1 MTLAI
6 ATGMKELD
14 ERIQEILSSKE
25 DLQIQIVN
33 YREFFDKKEFDIA
46 IVSQRLVGDMDMNQL
61 FFLLK
66 SKNTRV
72 IYLTNEDDVRCI
84 KKCFSYSINDILF
97 DPVKPEDA
105 ANLVLN
111 PNSFSDISA
120 IYLKYSNM
128 ELEKNDDGTP
138 VKVINA
144 GGSTKGG
151 FNDNGSK
158 VIEKSNE
165 KVVEKV
171 ALKVIEK
178 PVVVK
183 ETVYKTKTLRQKILT
198 FYTTDNALL
207 TADLI
212 TQIGVLLSQKVEQK
226 ILILDFN
233 TLFPVMD
240 HFLGISKNVDIE
252 SKYDVGDNTS
262 LVAMYNAVD
271 RNILSSSNFGNF
283 VKKHPKYKNLDVA
296 TGLYDLVLFEKM
308 PNEYF
313 EKIIDIAA
321 TIYDTILI
329 NTNPDISLGS
339 TFIPITKATDIICVT
354 EANYTEIRNMI
365 FVINNLKSKIPQNKL
380 KIVISN
386 ITGKSL
392 DKETVK
398 EIFKDY
404 DILSYIPYDASK
416 ERSINEQKAFISG
429 LNNKKQEPYAKILEN
444 LEYIPKTSLLNKI
457 FGTKGEGKTLK
468 EENKTLVEGGKT
480 FE

>member
-1 MTLAI
+1 MILAI

-14 ERIQEILSSKE
+14 ERIKEILSGKE
-25 DLQIQIVN
+25 DMEIQIVN

-46 IVSQRLVGDMDMNQL
+46 IVSERLIGDMDINQL

-72 IYLTNEDDVRCI
+72 IYLTNEDDVKGI
-84 KKCFSYSINDILF
+84 KKCFGYSINDILF

-111 PNSFSDISA
+111 PNSFADITD

-138 VKVINA
+138 IKIINA
-144 GGSTKGG
+144 GGNK
-151 FNDNGSK
+151 NGETK
-158 VIEKSNE
+158 VIEKNNE

-171 ALKVIEK
+171 VEKVIEK

-183 ETVYKTKTLRQKILT
+183 ETVYKTKILKQKIFT

-212 TQIGVLLSQKVEQK
+212 TQIGILLSQKIEQK

-240 HFLGISKNVDIE
+240 HFLGINKNIDIE
-252 SKYDVGDNTS
+252 SKYDIGDNTS
-262 LVAMYNAVD
+262 LVAMYNAVE
-271 RNILSSSNFGNF
+271 RNILNSSNFSNF
-283 VKKHPKYKNLDVA
+283 VKKHPKYKNLDIA

-313 EKIIDIAA
+313 ERIIDTAA
-321 TIYDTILI
+321 AIYDTILI

-339 TFIPITKATDIICVT
+339 TFIPITKATDVICVT
-354 EANYTEIRNMI
+354 EANYTEIRNLL
-365 FVINNLKSKIPQNKL
+365 FVINSLKSKISQDKF
-380 KIVISN
+380 KIVLSN
-386 ITGKSL
+386 ITDKSL
-392 DKETVK
+392 DEETIK
-398 EIFKDY
+398 EIFKGY
-404 DILSYIPYDASK
+404 DILSHIPYDEAK
-416 ERSINEQKAFISG
+416 EVSLNEQKPFIG
-429 LNNKKQEPYAKILEN
+429 KITKRKLAPYTNILEN
-444 LEYIPKTSLLNKI
+444 LDYLPKTSFLDKVFIGNK
-457 FGTKGEGKTLK
+457 K
-468 EENKTLVEGGKT
+468 EKKLEKGGK
-480 FE
+480 ELE

>member
-14 ERIQEILSSKE
+14 ERIKEILSGRE
-25 DLQIQIVN
+25 NLQIQIVN

-46 IVSQRLVGDMDMNQL
+46 IVSERLVGDMDMNQL

-72 IYLTNEDDVRCI
+72 IYLTNEDDVKGI
-84 KKCFSYSINDILF
+84 KKCFGYSINDILF

-105 ANLVLN
+105 ASLVLN
-111 PNSFSDISA
+111 PNSFSDITD

-138 VKVINA
+138 VKIINA
-144 GGSTKGG
+144 GSST
-151 FNDNGSK
+151 NGETK
-158 VIEKSNE
+158 IIEKNNEKLVE
-165 KVVEKV
+165 KVV
-171 ALKVIEK
+171 EK

-183 ETVYKTKTLRQKILT
+183 ETVYKTKILKQKILT

-240 HFLGISKNVDIE
+240 HFLGINKNIDIE

-262 LVAMYNAVD
+262 LVSMYNAIE
-271 RNILSSSNFGNF
+271 RNILNSSNFHNF
-283 VKKHPKYKNLDVA
+283 VKKYPKYKNLDIA
-296 TGLYDLVLFEKM
+296 TGLYDLILFEKM

-313 EKIIDIAA
+313 ERIIDIAA
-321 TIYDTILI
+321 DIYDTILI

-339 TFIPITKATDIICVT
+339 TFIPISKATDIICIT
-354 EANYTEIRNMI
+354 EANYTEIRNLL
-365 FVINNLKSKIPQNKL
+365 FVINNFKSKIAQDKF
-380 KIVISN
+380 KIVLSN
-386 ITGKSL
+386 VMNKNL

-398 EIFKDY
+398 ELFKGY
-404 DILSYIPYDASK
+404 DILSYIPYDAAK
-416 ERSINEQKAFISG
+416 EGSLNEQKPFISG
-429 LNNKKQEPYAKILEN
+429 INKKKLEPYIKVLEN
-444 LEYIPKTSLLNKI
+444 LDYLPKTSLLNKI
-457 FGTKGEGKTLK
+457 IGTKREYKVAK
-468 EENKTLVEGGKT
+468 KENKISEVGEKKILGKGGK
-480 FE
+480 EIE

>member
-14 ERIQEILSSKE
+14 ERIKEILSSKE
-25 DLQIQIVN
+25 ELQIQIVN
-33 YREFFDKKEFDIA
+33 YREFFDNREFDIA
-46 IVSQRLVGDMDMNQL
+46 IVSERLVGEMDMNQL

-66 SKNTRV
+66 SKDTRV
-72 IYLTNEDDVRCI
+72 VYLTNEDDVKGI

-111 PNSFSDISA
+111 PNSFADITD

-138 VKVINA
+138 VKVINVGGA
-144 GGSTKGG
+144 ENGST
-151 FNDNGSK
+151 K
-158 VIEKSNE
+158 VIEKNNE

-171 ALKVIEK
+171 IEKVIEK

-183 ETVYKTKTLRQKILT
+183 ETVYKTKTLRQKILA

-212 TQIGVLLSQKVEQK
+212 TQIAVLLSQKVEQK

-240 HFLGISKNVDIE
+240 HFLGIDKNIDIE

-262 LVAMYNAVD
+262 LVSMYNAIE
-271 RNILSSSNFGNF
+271 RNILNDCNFSNF
-283 VKKHPKYKNLDVA
+283 VKKHPKYKNLDVV
-296 TGLYDLVLFEKM
+296 TGLYDLALFEKM
-308 PNEYF
+308 SNDYF
-313 EKIIDIAA
+313 ERIIDTAA

-339 TFIPITKATDIICVT
+339 TFVPISKATDIICVT
-354 EANYTEIRNMI
+354 EGNYTEIRNLL
-365 FVINNLKSKIPQNKL
+365 FVINNLKSKIQQDKF
-380 KIVISN
+380 KIVMSN
-386 ITGKSL
+386 ITDKSL
-392 DKETVK
+392 DEETIK
-398 EIFKDY
+398 EIFKGY
-404 DILSYIPYDASK
+404 DILSYIPYDEAK
-416 ERSINEQKAFISG
+416 ERSLNDQKPFIST
-429 LNNKKQEPYAKILEN
+429 LNKKRLEPYIKVLEN
-444 LEYIPKTSLLNKI
+444 LDYLPKTSFLDKVFKGNKND
-457 FGTKGEGKTLK
+457 KKLK
-468 EENKTLVEGGKT
+468 
-480 FE
+480 